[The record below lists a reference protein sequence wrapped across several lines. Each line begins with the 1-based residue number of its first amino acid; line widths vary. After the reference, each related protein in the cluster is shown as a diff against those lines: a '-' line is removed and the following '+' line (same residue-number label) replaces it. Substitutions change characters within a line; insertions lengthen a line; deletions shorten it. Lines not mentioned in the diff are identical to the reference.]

1 MSYGG
6 VPADEL
12 RCPTCGAHIIDLSL
26 HADQMEFQTMLSREI
41 TSIPTTPWYVLCPM
55 GHKWTV
61 KTVWRTMEEPDEVL
75 LGEYLGDAFVE

>member
-12 RCPTCGAHIIDLSL
+12 RCPTCGCHFTDFNMRS
-26 HADQMEFQTMLSREI
+26 DPVEFDVTLDRAISRV
-41 TSIPTTPWYVLCPM
+41 PATPWYILCPM

-61 KTVWRTMEEPDEVL
+61 KTIWRTLEEPDDVL